1 MSSLSK
7 REQNRIERERRI
19 LKAAL
24 QVFAE
29 RGFTGA
35 SMDEIA
41 TVAGISKPTL
51 YQYFPSKDELFLAIM
66 AEERDHM
73 LASFDP
79 SGDTPMVAELYDFSW
94 HYAEIVLRPDMLSL
108 ARLIISESQRLPDIG
123 RVYQSSG
130 PDRVLAGMM
139 DYLLGQRARGRLAFE
154 DAELAAEDL
163 WGLILSAPRNKVLHI
178 PDAMPDRATVERY
191 IRNGLSVFLR
201 AYSTRPA
208 DDLALLQTLAPPPP
222 AAETE

>member
-1 MSSLSK
+1 MSSLSR

-24 QVFAE
+24 HVFAE

-35 SMDEIA
+35 SMDEIS
-41 TVAGISKPTL
+41 TEAGVSKPTL
-51 YQYFPSKDELFLAIM
+51 YQYFSSKDDLFLAIM

-73 LASFDP
+73 LASFDH
-79 SGDTPMVAELYDFSW
+79 SGDKPMVAELYDFSW

-123 RVYQSSG
+123 RVYQASG
-130 PDRVLAGMM
+130 PDRVLAGMIA
-139 DYLLGQRARGRLAFE
+139 YLDRQKQAGRLDFE

-163 WGLILSAPRNKVLHI
+163 WGLILSAPRNRVLHI
-178 PDAMPDRATVERY
+178 PDAMPDRATIERY
-191 IRNGLSVFLR
+191 IRNGLTVFLR
-201 AYSTRPA
+201 AYSTRPG
-208 DDLALLQTLAPPPP
+208 DDLAVLKTLSPP
-222 AAETE
+222 AGPETE